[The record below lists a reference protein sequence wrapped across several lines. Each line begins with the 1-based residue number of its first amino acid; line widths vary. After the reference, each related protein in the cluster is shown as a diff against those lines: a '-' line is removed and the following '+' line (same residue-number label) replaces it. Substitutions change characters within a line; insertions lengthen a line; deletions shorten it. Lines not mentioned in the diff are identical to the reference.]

1 MAPDPQP
8 IAKAPG
14 DGLLLLG
21 ALLRKRRIELGYTH
35 RPAFIRDRLPLT
47 PKGNLNTRL
56 VADIEK
62 AYRKDFPDYTLEK
75 LAAAYEVTYESVVAV
90 AYLRARAL
98 EPGPP
103 RGPVALL
110 VPAGPPGWMASD
122 KRRAAANR
130 LYVDRIRER
139 LNLLRAQGIPSPSGA
154 QLFPDSPADARDW
167 DKYDD
172 WEPRDRVWFLA
183 DLQRLTKGGREGN
196 SGTGALRRS
205 NIAGQWLT
213 WISHT
218 SDVTLAHPR
227 ALRV

>member
-75 LAAAYEVTYESVVAV
+75 LAGAYEVTYESMVAV
-90 AYLRARAL
+90 AYLRAR
-98 EPGPP
+98 
-103 RGPVALL
+103 VL
-110 VPAGPPGWMASD
+110 VPAPPAAPAAPAALPVTGEPPGWMASEK
-122 KRRAAANR
+122 KRTAANR
-130 LYVDRIRER
+130 PYADRIRGR
-139 LNLLRAQGIPSPSGA
+139 LDLLRTQGVTAPTGA
-154 QLFPDSPADARDW
+154 QLFGEDTADARDW
-167 DKYDD
+167 DKYAGD
-172 WEPRDRVWFLA
+172 WETRDVVWFIA
-183 DLQRLTKGGREGN
+183 DIQRRNDGRDAGGN
-196 SGTGALRRS
+196 SGTGTNGA
-205 NIAGQWLT
+205 
-213 WISHT
+213 
-218 SDVTLAHPR
+218 
-227 ALRV
+227 

>member
-8 IAKAPG
+8 IAKAPD

-75 LAAAYEVTYESVVAV
+75 LAAAYQVTYESVVAV

-98 EPGPP
+98 EPGPAAP
-103 RGPVALL
+103 GLL
-110 VPAGPPGWMASD
+110 PAVIPAGPPGWLASD
-122 KRRAAANR
+122 KKRSAADRSYADEIKGR
-130 LYVDRIRER
+130 LK
-139 LNLLRAQGIPSPSGA
+139 LLRLQGVTAPEGEQIFGEGT
-154 QLFPDSPADARDW
+154 DDARLW
-167 DKYDD
+167 DKYAAD
-172 WEPRDRVWFLA
+172 WEPRDVVWFIA
-183 DLQRLTKGGREGN
+183 DIQRRNAARAAGPN
-196 SGTGALRRS
+196 SGTGTNGSLCR
-205 NIAGQWLT
+205 G
-213 WISHT
+213 
-218 SDVTLAHPR
+218 
-227 ALRV
+227 

>member
-103 RGPVALL
+103 APAAPPAV
-110 VPAGPPGWMASD
+110 VPAGPPRWLASD
-122 KRRAAANR
+122 KKRTAADRPYADEIRGR
-130 LYVDRIRER
+130 LK
-139 LNLLRAQGIPSPSGA
+139 LLRAQGIPSPSGD
-154 QLFPDSPADARDW
+154 QLFPDSPANARDFDRYAGDW
-167 DKYDD
+167 DIQDL
-172 WEPRDRVWFLA
+172 VWFLS
-183 DLQRLTKGGREGN
+183 DLWRRNASRSAGPN
-196 SGTGALRRS
+196 SGTGTNGA
-205 NIAGQWLT
+205 
-213 WISHT
+213 
-218 SDVTLAHPR
+218 
-227 ALRV
+227 